1 MTTQERFSVEK
12 PRDRCMCGRA
22 MLTMVMSS
30 TTISWHEAMTRS
42 AMPLPRDRRP
52 DGAVGAGVAWEP
64 VMSGFVS
71 RSEGDEDDA
80 PPQGRS
86 AAPQAR

>member
-1 MTTQERFSVEK
+1 MEK

-42 AMPLPRDRRP
+42 AIPLPWDRRS
-52 DGAVGAGVAWEP
+52 GRAEGAGVAWEP
-64 VMSGFVS
+64 VMGGFVS
-71 RSEGDEDDA
+71 RSEGDEGDA